1 MKVVILAGGFG
12 SRISEYSKKIP
23 KPMITVGDKPLLW
36 HIMKT
41 YSKHNFTDF
50 IIALGYKGQIIKNY
64 FKSKKFG
71 WNIQL
76 VNTGANSM
84 TGGRILRL
92 KEFLTDDRF
101 MLTYGDGLANV
112 NIKKLLS
119 FHKKNKKMVTV
130 TAVRPPARFG
140 SLEIKNNIATNFRE
154 KSSLDVGWINGGF
167 FVMERKF
174 LKYIKNDKTILEREP
189 LIKVSK
195 QRQLAAFKHNTFW
208 QCMDTKRDL
217 DLLRSYW
224 KKNNPRWLK

>member
-41 YSKHNFTDF
+41 YSKHNFNDF

-76 VNTGANSM
+76 VNTGINSM
-84 TGGRILRL
+84 TGGRILRI
-92 KEFLTDDRF
+92 KEFLSDDTF
-101 MLTYGDGLANV
+101 MVTYGDGLANI

-140 SLEIKNNIATNFRE
+140 SLEIKNNIATSFRE

-174 LKYIKNDKTILEREP
+174 LKHIENDKTILEREP
-189 LIKVSK
+189 LINASK
-195 QRQLAAFKHNTFW
+195 QRQLAAFKHNSFW

-217 DLLRSYW
+217 DLLRSHW
-224 KKNNPRWLK
+224 KKNTAKWLK

>member
-41 YSKHNFTDF
+41 YSKHNFNDF

-76 VNTGANSM
+76 VNTGINSM
-84 TGGRILRL
+84 TGGRILRI
-92 KEFLTDDRF
+92 KEFLSDDTF
-101 MLTYGDGLANV
+101 MVTYGDGLANI

-140 SLEIKNNIATNFRE
+140 SIEIKNNIATNFRE

-174 LKYIKNDKTILEREP
+174 LKHIENDKTILEREP
-189 LIKVSK
+189 LINASK
-195 QRQLAAFKHNTFW
+195 QRQLAAFKHNSFW

-217 DLLRSYW
+217 DLLRSHW
-224 KKNNPRWLK
+224 KKNTAKWLK

>member
-41 YSKHNFTDF
+41 YSKHNFNDF

-76 VNTGANSM
+76 VNTGVNSM

-92 KEFLTDDRF
+92 KEFLSDDTF
-101 MLTYGDGLANV
+101 MVTYGDGLANI

-140 SLEIKNNIATNFRE
+140 SIEIKNNIATNFRE

-167 FVMERKF
+167 FVIERKF
-174 LKYIKNDKTILEREP
+174 LKHIKNDKTILEKEP
-189 LIKVSK
+189 LINAAK
-195 QRQLAAFKHNTFW
+195 QRQLAAFKHNSFW

-217 DLLRSYW
+217 DLLRSHW
-224 KKNNPRWLK
+224 KKNTAKWLK

>member
-112 NIKKLLS
+112 NIKKLLN
-119 FHKKNKKMVTV
+119 FHKKNKKIVTV

>member
-112 NIKKLLS
+112 NIKKLLN
-119 FHKKNKKMVTV
+119 FHKKNKKIVTV

-208 QCMDTKRDL
+208 QCMDTKRDKDIL
-217 DLLRSYW
+217 EKIL
-224 KKNNPRWLK
+224 KKKI

>member
-140 SLEIKNNIATNFRE
+140 SLKIKNNIATNFRE

-217 DLLRSYW
+217 DLLRSCW

>member
-41 YSKHNFTDF
+41 YSKHNFNDF

-76 VNTGANSM
+76 VNTGINSM

-92 KEFLTDDRF
+92 KEFLSDDRF
-101 MLTYGDGLANV
+101 MVTYGDGLANI

-140 SLEIKNNIATNFRE
+140 SLEIKNNIATSFRE

-174 LKYIKNDKTILEREP
+174 LKHIENDKTILEKEP
-189 LIKVSK
+189 LIKASK
-195 QRQLAAFKHNTFW
+195 QRQLAAFKHNSFW

-217 DLLRSYW
+217 DLLRSHW
-224 KKNNPRWLK
+224 KKNTAKWLK

>member
-41 YSKHNFTDF
+41 YSKHNFNDF

-76 VNTGANSM
+76 VNTGVNSM

-92 KEFLTDDRF
+92 KEFLSDDRF
-101 MLTYGDGLANV
+101 MVTYGDGLANI

-140 SLEIKNNIATNFRE
+140 SLEIKNNIATSFRE

-167 FVMERKF
+167 FVIERKF
-174 LKYIKNDKTILEREP
+174 LKHIKNDKTILEKEP
-189 LIKVSK
+189 LIKASK
-195 QRQLAAFKHNTFW
+195 QRQLAAFKHNSFW

-217 DLLRSYW
+217 DLLRSHW
-224 KKNNPRWLK
+224 KKNTAKWLK

>member
-119 FHKKNKKMVTV
+119 FHKKNKKIVTV

-174 LKYIKNDKTILEREP
+174 LKYIKNDKTMLEREP
-189 LIKVSK
+189 LIKVSN